1 MTAFVYVS
9 MHVHTVYDAQTQ
21 IPDKCGKLSFYSLKY
36 SLITMC
42 WYEEVSS
49 TSWKGFVLVRLFIF
63 IK

>member
-1 MTAFVYVS
+1 

-36 SLITMC
+36 SLITMY